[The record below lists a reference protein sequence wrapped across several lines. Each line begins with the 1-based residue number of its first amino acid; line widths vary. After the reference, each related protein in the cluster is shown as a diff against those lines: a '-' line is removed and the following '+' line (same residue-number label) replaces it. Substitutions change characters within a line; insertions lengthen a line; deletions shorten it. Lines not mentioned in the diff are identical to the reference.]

1 MFGPFDLHENPSRLT
16 VKNYY
21 VRVYIHF
28 HRSDMPMRCSF
39 APRAT
44 VIMHRAALLLAVMLL
59 AVLTRPAAAS
69 PPSPTRDCPVG
80 IYQLDDG
87 SKLDVGLSDG
97 ENLRWRKQDGT
108 TGLLTR
114 DANNAWTS
122 TLGWTG
128 RPDGVRVSFEC
139 DKDTINFAGISGKPI
154 PLQVTNVTFQGAGVS
169 LAGRLVMPQ
178 GHARVP
184 IVVLV
189 HGSEQSSALDFY
201 SLQRQFPAEGIGV
214 FVYDK
219 RGTGKSG
226 GTYTQSYLLLA
237 DDAIAA
243 VNEAKRIA
251 GARAGPVG
259 YQAGSQGGWVAPLAA
274 KIAPVDFVIVGFGL
288 AVSPLDEVREA
299 IAFDLTS
306 RGYGT
311 DVLAKA
317 MHIADA
323 VSAIIVSDFRT
334 GYEQVAAVRAK
345 YGKEPWFKFV
355 HGDIAF
361 YLLETPEATLR
372 EQGPVLL
379 AGVPANYD
387 PMPVLRNLDTP
398 QLWILAA
405 DDHDTPSAETER
417 RLRALQ
423 ATGKPITVAVFP
435 HTEHGIYEYE
445 GSADGGRVDTRNPE
459 GYFAMMRDFIFAR
472 TVFRA
477 AALPGI
483 CNDGR

>member
-1 MFGPFDLHENPSRLT
+1 MCFQSLRAIIFSMLRAPFAGTAMF
-16 VKNYY
+16 
-21 VRVYIHF
+21 
-28 HRSDMPMRCSF
+28 
-39 APRAT
+39 
-44 VIMHRAALLLAVMLL
+44 LAVI
-59 AVLTRPAAAS
+59 AAPAFAS
-69 PPSPTRDCPVG
+69 PQSRTGDCPVG

-87 SKLDVGLSDG
+87 SKLDVGRSDG
-97 ENLRWRKQDGT
+97 DHLRWRKEDGT

-114 DANNAWTS
+114 DEDGVWTS

-128 RPDGVRVSFEC
+128 RPDGKRVSFDC
-139 DKDTINFAGISGKPI
+139 DRRAIHFAGVPGKQI
-154 PLQVTNVTFQGAGVS
+154 PLEVSNVTFQGAGVQ

-178 GHARVP
+178 GTGPVP

-189 HGSEQSSALDFY
+189 HGSEHDSALKIY
-201 SLQRQFPAEGIGV
+201 SLQRQLPAVGIGV

-226 GTYTQSYLLLA
+226 GLYTQNYLLLA

-243 VNEAKRIA
+243 MNEAKRIA
-251 GARAGPVG
+251 GMRTGPIG
-259 YQAGSQGGWVAPLAA
+259 YQGGSQGGWVAPLAA

-306 RGYGT
+306 HGYGP
-311 DVLAKA
+311 DVVVEA

-323 VSAIIVSDFRT
+323 VSAVIVSDFRK
-334 GYEQVAAVRAK
+334 GYDQLEAVKAK
-345 YGKEPWFKFV
+345 YGKEPWFNYV
-355 HGDIAF
+355 RGDVAF
-361 YLLETPEATLR
+361 YLLETPEAKLR
-372 EQGPVLL
+372 EEGPVLL

-405 DDHDTPSAETER
+405 DDHDAPSAETER

-423 ATGKPITVAVFP
+423 AKGKPITVAVFP
-435 HTEHGIYEYE
+435 NTEHGIYEFE
-445 GSADGGRVDTRNPE
+445 TGADGTRVDTRNPK
-459 GYFAMMRDFIFAR
+459 GYFTMMRDFILHGHLDAR
-472 TVFRA
+472 HYGTSTIYRPA
-477 AALPGI
+477 DAPA
-483 CNDGR
+483 NSSGRR

>member
-1 MFGPFDLHENPSRLT
+1 
-16 VKNYY
+16 
-21 VRVYIHF
+21 
-28 HRSDMPMRCSF
+28 MPTSLL
-39 APRAT
+39 PRAA
-44 VIMHRAALLLAVMLL
+44 VITRRAPLVLAVMFL
-59 AVLTRPAAAS
+59 AMSTKPAAAS
-69 PPSPTRDCPVG
+69 PPSRTADCPVG
-80 IYQLDDG
+80 IYQLNDG
-87 SKLDVGLSDG
+87 SKIDVGTSGADH
-97 ENLRWRKQDGT
+97 LRWRKPDGS

-114 DANNAWTS
+114 EANNTWTS

-128 RPDGVRVSFEC
+128 RPDGKRVSFDC
-139 DKDTINFAGISGKPI
+139 DKGTIIFAGMSGKQI
-154 PLQVTNVTFQGAGVS
+154 PLQVTNVTFLGAGVR

-189 HGSEQSSALDFY
+189 HGSEHDSALDLY
-201 SLQRQFPAEGIGV
+201 SLQRQFPAAGIGV

-219 RGTGKSG
+219 RGTGKSA
-226 GTYTQSYLLLA
+226 GTYTQSYPLLA

-243 VNEAKRIA
+243 VKEAKRLA
-251 GARAGPVG
+251 GDRVGRVG

-274 KIAPVDFVIVGFGL
+274 EHAPVDFVIVGFGL
-288 AVSPLDEVREA
+288 VVSPLDEDREA

-306 RGYGT
+306 RGYGP
-311 DVLAKA
+311 DVVAKA

-323 VSAIIVSDFRT
+323 VAAVIVSNFSK
-334 GYEQVAAVRAK
+334 GYDQLAAVRAK
-345 YGKEPWFKFV
+345 YGKEPWFKYV

-361 YLLETPEATLR
+361 YLLETPEAKLR

-405 DDHDTPSAETER
+405 DDHDAPSAETER

-423 ATGKPITVAVFP
+423 ANGKPITVAVFP

-445 GSADGGRVDTRNPE
+445 ATADGKRVDTRNPE
-459 GYFAMMRDFIFAR
+459 GYFAMMCDFILRGRLDAR
-472 TVFRA
+472 RYGTSTIYRPA
-477 AALPGI
+477 TASTDSSA
-483 CNDGR
+483 RH

>member
-1 MFGPFDLHENPSRLT
+1 MRFQSSHAFPFLMLRAPFAIAAMFLAMIAVP
-16 VKNYY
+16 
-21 VRVYIHF
+21 
-28 HRSDMPMRCSF
+28 
-39 APRAT
+39 
-44 VIMHRAALLLAVMLL
+44 AL
-59 AVLTRPAAAS
+59 AS
-69 PPSPTRDCPVG
+69 PQSRPGDCPVG

-87 SKLDVGLSDG
+87 SKLDVGQSDG
-97 ENLRWRKQDGT
+97 DHLRWRTQDGT

-114 DANNAWTS
+114 GEDGVWTS

-128 RPDGVRVSFEC
+128 RPDGKRVSFDC
-139 DKDTINFAGISGKPI
+139 DKGTIHFASVPGKQI
-154 PLQVTNVTFQGAGVS
+154 PLEVTNVTFQGAGVR

-178 GHARVP
+178 GSGRVP

-189 HGSEQSSALDFY
+189 HGSEHDSALKYY
-201 SLQRQFPAEGIGV
+201 SLQRQFPAVGIGV

-226 GTYTQSYLLLA
+226 GLYTQNYLLLA

-243 VNEAKRIA
+243 MNEAKRLA
-251 GARAGPVG
+251 GTRAGRIG
-259 YQAGSQGGWVAPLAA
+259 YQGGSQGGWVAPLAA

-299 IAFDLTS
+299 TAFDLTS
-306 RGYGT
+306 RGYGP
-311 DVLAKA
+311 DVVAKA

-323 VSAIIVSDFRT
+323 VSAVIVSDFRK
-334 GYEQVAAVRAK
+334 GYDQLDAVKAK
-345 YGKEPWFKFV
+345 YGKEPWFKYV
-355 HGDIAF
+355 RGDIAF
-361 YLLETPEATLR
+361 YLLETPEAKLR

-405 DDHDTPSAETER
+405 DDHDAPSAETER

-423 ATGKPITVAVFP
+423 AKGKPITVAVFP
-435 HTEHGIYEYE
+435 NTEHGIYEFE
-445 GSADGGRVDTRNPE
+445 TKPDGTRVDTRNPE
-459 GYFAMMRDFIFAR
+459 GYFAMMRDFIMHGRLDTRRYGTGTIHRPADIAASASAR
-472 TVFRA
+472 H
-477 AALPGI
+477 
-483 CNDGR
+483 